1 LRFIEELIG
10 RRVMWEKW
18 VCRRVFPH
26 GDPHHMSSGTG
37 ERPFPNY
44 GISASEAILA
54 KLSEALFVDGDT

>member
-1 LRFIEELIG
+1 
-10 RRVMWEKW
+10 MWEKW